1 MHSGSWPFKG
11 TLQCISGKSEKSL
24 LNGSILPRDN
34 KYLLT
39 AYRVPGLALGAMSI
53 SFNGGGWGW
62 ELGVPELKKNLWEG
76 GCCFWLNQLELS
88 TEGGGEV
95 AAGATSCPCQKA
107 STRQSP
113 FERLGNISHS
123 WRQAE
128 LIVCLRPKARGYGQ
142 RLNEKIR
149 ASY

>member
-53 SFNGGGWGW
+53 SFNGGG
-62 ELGVPELKKNLWEG
+62 
-76 GCCFWLNQLELS
+76 
-88 TEGGGEV
+88 
-95 AAGATSCPCQKA
+95 
-107 STRQSP
+107 
-113 FERLGNISHS
+113 
-123 WRQAE
+123 
-128 LIVCLRPKARGYGQ
+128 
-142 RLNEKIR
+142 
-149 ASY
+149 